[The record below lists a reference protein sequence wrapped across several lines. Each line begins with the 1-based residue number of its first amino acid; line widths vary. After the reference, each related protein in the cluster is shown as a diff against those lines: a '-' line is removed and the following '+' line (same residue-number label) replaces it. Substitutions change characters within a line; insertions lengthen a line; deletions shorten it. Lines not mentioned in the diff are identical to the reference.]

1 MADNQA
7 VIVFLRQ
14 LDRVLAEA
22 LRDDEQQR
30 LRRLT
35 VTHALVMAVL
45 ADPRKLDQAL
55 RQATTGLTKLG
66 V

>member
-14 LDRVLAEA
+14 LDRVLSEA

-35 VTHALVMAVL
+35 MTHALVMAVL
-45 ADPRKLDQAL
+45 ADPRQLDRAL

-66 V
+66 I

>member
-14 LDRVLAEA
+14 LDRVLSEA
-22 LRDDEQQR
+22 LRDDEERR

-35 VTHALVMAVL
+35 MTHALVMAVL
-45 ADPRKLDQAL
+45 ADPRQLDQAL
-55 RQATTGLTKLG
+55 QRAATRLTELG